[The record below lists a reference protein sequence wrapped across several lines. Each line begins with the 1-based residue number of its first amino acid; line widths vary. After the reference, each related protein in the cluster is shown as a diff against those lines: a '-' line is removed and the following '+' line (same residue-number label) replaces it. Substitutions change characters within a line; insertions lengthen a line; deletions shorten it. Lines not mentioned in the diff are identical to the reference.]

1 MTRKQLVLAFLLV
14 SLAQWLLLGCAAP
27 RPTTCLKVVGD
38 DLGRVEYT
46 AQLTF

>member
-1 MTRKQLVLAFLLV
+1 MNRKQLIVAFILV
-14 SLAQWLLLGCAAP
+14 SIAQWLLLGCATP

-38 DLGRVEYT
+38 DIGNVEYT